1 LAERLLRIAG
11 MDIGRPL
18 VWVVVEPTSAPTESR
33 LRRVASL
40 SLQIKGLTVGQFPNA
55 PLALAVVAGLVSAST
70 HGSPH
75 AVARGV
81 AVAATAVWGYL
92 ELVHGVNWFRH
103 VLGVYSLVGVV
114 GTLVALLA

>member
-1 LAERLLRIAG
+1 
-11 MDIGRPL
+11 MDLGRPL

-40 SLQIKGLTVGQFPNA
+40 SLQVKGLTIGQFPNVS
-55 PLALAVVAGLVSAST
+55 LALAFGAGLVSAST
-70 HGSPH
+70 HGPPH

-81 AVAATAVWGYL
+81 AVAATAVWGYQ

-103 VLGVYSLVGVV
+103 LLGIYSLVGVV
-114 GTLVALLA
+114 GTLVALIA

>member
-1 LAERLLRIAG
+1 

-55 PLALAVVAGLVSAST
+55 SLALAFGAGLVSAST
-70 HGSPH
+70 HGPGH

-81 AVAATAVWGYL
+81 AVAATAVWGYQ
-92 ELVHGVNWFRH
+92 ELLHGVNWFRR

-114 GTLVALLA
+114 GVFVALIA

>member
-1 LAERLLRIAG
+1 

-18 VWVVVEPTSAPTESR
+18 VWVVVEPASPPAESR

-40 SLQIKGLTVGQFPNA
+40 SLQVKGLTVGQFPNA
-55 PLALAVVAGLVSAST
+55 PLVLAFGAGLVSGST

-81 AVAATAVWGYL
+81 AIAATTVWGYL

-103 VLGVYSLVGVV
+103 VLGAYSLVGVV
-114 GTLVALLA
+114 GTLIALIV